1 MGRGQEGNAF
11 TLIQRLILAPFFL
24 TSFRGIMDFLWQTP
38 LLGGIMS
45 GYLSLTSSGLEYFE
59 WDRNNPK
66 FDNFKN
72 GFKKGKY
79 LVIDKSSGQVMASFN
94 SDFERDDFWYVK
106 KPMGELLSHLKD
118 ELRIPSMVRFGNL
131 VEAVKG
137 LGILLPKTEEEIY
150 GSDGD
155 ITIRRQIDTT
165 DDIFTLSHSFP
176 EILPS
181 RESLIRLDDR
191 IDFFGISVKCPMTL
205 TEILEIVF
213 GLPKRDVIL
222 EPNGLHYQG
231 VLTDP
236 LDHLYDYC
244 ELDEEVTLKHIFELV
259 ANHQALKALIS
270 IYSTCQHIN
279 AYHALARVATEKI
292 TDLHYLE
299 ISDIAEIWTRKKRTW
314 ANLGYPDF
322 HGIGDTVDGNDG
334 YAIEF
339 TPVNEIVNLPIRI
352 KKEFRIIRYGEQVIR
367 PTVLFK
373 GKRKYTLFEI
383 LDTIYDEVSFHGT
396 PSKAATFLGD
406 LTEQVRKIKDD
417 LSE

>member
-1 MGRGQEGNAF
+1 
-11 TLIQRLILAPFFL
+11 
-24 TSFRGIMDFLWQTP
+24 
-38 LLGGIMS
+38 MS
-45 GYLSLTSSGLEYFE
+45 GYLSLTSNGLEYFE

-66 FDNFKN
+66 FENLKN

-79 LVIDKSSGQVMASFN
+79 LVIDKSSGYTVASFN

-131 VEAVKG
+131 VEAVKEI
-137 LGILLPKTEEEIY
+137 GILLPKMEDEEEETETY

-155 ITIRRQIDTT
+155 ITIRRQIDMT
-165 DDIFTLSHSFP
+165 DGIFTLSHSFP
-176 EILPS
+176 EALPN
-181 RESLIRLDDR
+181 RDSLICLDDR
-191 IDFFGISVKCPMTL
+191 IDFFGISVKCPITL

-222 EPNGLHYQG
+222 EPDGLHYQG
-231 VLTDP
+231 VLADP

-244 ELDEEVTLKHIFELV
+244 ELGEEVTLKHIFELV

-279 AYHALARVATEKI
+279 AYHALARVATEKT

-299 ISDIAEIWTRKKRTW
+299 ISDVAEIWTRKKRTW

-373 GKRKYTLFEI
+373 GKRKYTLLEI
-383 LDTIYDEVSFHGT
+383 LDVIYDEISFHGT

-417 LSE
+417 LSK